1 MLNGIL
7 QDLKFALRMLRK
19 SPGFAAAAILT
30 LALGIGANTAVF
42 TVVNGTLLRP
52 LAYPDS
58 DRLANLRTIL
68 PFFPEFRLGD
78 SSADI
83 TEIRAQNHVLEG
95 TAMFRGWQMNLSGDG
110 EPQVEDAVRA
120 TTDFFAL
127 LGAAPTRGRIFTNE
141 ELEPGK
147 DDVVILSDA
156 LWRSRY
162 GADPK
167 VIGRA
172 IRLDAKP
179 YTVIGVMPANFQFN
193 ETKLYVPLA
202 LTPKERDD
210 HGMHGYSVLVKI
222 KRGVSLKNAQA
233 EMDSFAANFSKQYPD
248 DDKGIKFI
256 LTSLQE
262 DTIRNSRLALLVLM
276 GAVILVL
283 LIGCANVGSLA
294 LARSLAR
301 QKEVAVRSALGAS
314 RGRIVRQFLVESLLL
329 AVIGGAVGWL
339 LGVYG
344 VDAFRHLA
352 PPDTPRLKDLQM
364 DRWVFA
370 FTMGISVLASVLF
383 GLAPALQSSRTSV
396 GGALKE
402 SGPFGLTGTRGRQR
416 MRSGLVMLEVSL
428 ALILLASSVLLIKSF
443 VRLTHVEPG
452 FHTDHL
458 LTARVSLPD
467 AKYVTPE
474 SQRAFLSD
482 LIERLKSLPTEHVAA
497 GSAPVLGG
505 QMMLSIM
512 EVEGAA
518 KDASGKN
525 SSFETQYVTPGY
537 FSTLGIPF
545 VRGRDFSSADSP
557 KSPGVVIVNESFARG
572 FWPTADAIGKRVNF
586 NLDPKDKPD
595 WLEVIGIVK
604 DIRDVNPSAVAR
616 PEIYTPAAQNGLS
629 SVSIFIRTKSDPH
642 ALMPALR
649 DVVQSVD
656 ADLPLTDAGTMDESI
671 HKWSTTPR
679 FRSILLSVFAGLGL
693 LLALIGIY
701 GVIAI
706 SVTQQTREIGIRM
719 ALGAQPGDVMCM
731 MLRRGLLWVT
741 AGTASGLLG
750 AFAATRLLGSL
761 LFEVKATDPVSFA
774 IAAGLVVA
782 AALAACYVP
791 ARRAMRVDPM
801 VALRYE

>member
-83 TEIRAQNHVLEG
+83 TEIRAQNHALEG
-95 TAMFRGWQMNLSGDG
+95 TAMFRGGQMNLSGDG

-482 LIERLKSLPTEHVAA
+482 LMERLKSLPTEHVAA

-616 PEIYTPAAQNGLS
+616 PGIYTPAAQNGLS

-782 AALAACYVP
+782 AALAACYGP